1 MKKSVLFVADID
13 KCGVQS
19 RHQLLDLGQIEVAH
33 GIRYVAALL
42 LKRHQTRILE
52 KRYRHFLAAYIY
64 Y

>member
-1 MKKSVLFVADID
+1 MKKSILFVADIY

-19 RHQLLDLGQIEVAH
+19 RHQLLDLGQIEIAH

-42 LKRHQTRILE
+42 LKRYQPGILQ